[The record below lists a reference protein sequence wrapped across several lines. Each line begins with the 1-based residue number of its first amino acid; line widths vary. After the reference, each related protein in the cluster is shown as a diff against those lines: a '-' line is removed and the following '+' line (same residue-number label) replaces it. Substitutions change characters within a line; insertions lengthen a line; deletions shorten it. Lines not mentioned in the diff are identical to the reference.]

1 MNKLILKVLFFS
13 CVVWSI
19 KTSAQSVNTLYKV
32 TGSISASSTVANS
45 SANLAV
51 DGNLNSSWVSN
62 NPFPNLFYANSYQ
75 NILLNKSLSTP
86 SGLNLSNATDGNLG
100 TFTPTLQPVNGNAA
114 ATVYFTQPTPVYLI
128 GLRLGGVSSEVNI
141 ELLDETGNLTTQVYY
156 PSQNNANVRYTPNTP
171 GVVQLTLKSPS
182 SFFIYDIAAL
192 ITPAEEFITLDLE
205 EPQWVKEI
213 HTRHWTGTGNA
224 TATSLLLGT
233 HLDSLVQVA
242 SLNPGDLAVKVTTLP
257 EGVKARYIRVSHTL
271 VQENFKKVSV
281 FEINAFAEP
290 APEPPLATVWDPFA
304 GVYLSLSSGAAV
316 TASASSTVSSGPFS
330 PSQVIDND
338 FSTSWVSDN
347 PLPDRYVSN
356 PKQNILLGTLGSSS
370 NQANMGNAT
379 DGSLGNMT
387 PTIQAGAGES
397 VAWYSLSIPDSPIH
411 RLGLRL
417 AANFSHDVQI
427 QVISTTGQVK
437 NLSYPVGTSGH
448 LRFVV
453 EMDDV
458 NQLFLSSAG
467 NFSIQEIAAYSHP
480 LTEHVTVDLGEVKP
494 ISWIRTRH
502 WNGNNNSLSAQL
514 LVGATLEDFTEVET
528 LDPSRLDYQNIILKA
543 PIMGRYIR
551 IAHQL
556 VDENFKKATVQEI
569 TVFDEFGNYGPA
581 PAPKPQDRSF
591 GELFGVNT
599 VWAWGTNKVPNMQGP
614 TEGANKFNRVAS
626 QARNYHNIHW
636 DTEDPDVAPNYDP
649 ENLQVRYVWSQY
661 KQDYSDWQNKGFTVD
676 ATYTFDR
683 FPESAWNT
691 PYASA
696 YALGQA
702 FGSYFG
708 PSNEN
713 LIRTVEIGNEPWTYS
728 DSTYTQILEGMAQ
741 AIKSEDPDLLVLPC
755 ALQASNPEAGNTGT
769 IKDFMGYKISEAAAP
784 YLDGVNLH
792 LYSYI
797 RNDQGVRL
805 AVHPEHPASEMRA
818 LFAGMRFRDAN
829 MPGKEVHVTEWGW
842 DSSSANE
849 TAINSEAVSAV
860 SQAVYALRG
869 LFWLS
874 RMGVDRAHWYFYANV
889 NVTPGDTPKNYDRSG
904 LTESIRENF
913 KEKRSFTAAEALKN
927 KMADLHFQE
936 VIREDD
942 TAYIYLLR
950 NQNGENS
957 HLVAWRPVVGDDT
970 VAISTPL
977 PYDFAA
983 DSAWHLSGLDPQ
995 GEAVSVSYE
1004 NGRLIL
1010 PLSSKPLLIQLANPN
1025 ASALRQDLTAT
1036 LTTATSKEETKLI
1049 LKTSVPVD
1057 DIGQISLTQGTEQGI
1072 TSLLWEKEDEQTW
1085 TTSISQLIPGNY
1097 STQAL
1102 LEKHLVETNTV
1113 LFEIEG
1119 SLALFPNPT
1128 NGPTKLVLKQTF
1140 EQASQVTIIRLDG
1153 LVVKTYV
1160 LPAHTQAM
1168 DLPLDGIQKGIY
1180 VLQLE
1185 NGSYVA
1191 KLKLVKK

>member
-1 MNKLILKVLFFS
+1 MYRLILIVIFS
-13 CVVWSI
+13 SFVVWPI
-19 KTSAQSVNTLYKV
+19 RIFGQSDIPIYKV
-32 TGSISASSTVANS
+32 TGTISASSTAANS
-45 SANLAV
+45 SENLAI
-51 DGNLNSSWVSN
+51 DGNLNSSWVSD
-62 NPFPNLFYANSYQ
+62 NPFPNLFYSNSRQ
-75 NILLNKSLSTP
+75 NLLLNKLISTP
-86 SGLNLSNATDGNLG
+86 SGTNLQNATDGNLG
-100 TFTPTLQPVNGNAA
+100 TFTPTIQPVNGSAV
-114 ATVYFTQPTPVYLI
+114 ATIHFAQPTPIFIL
-128 GLRLGGVSSEVNI
+128 GLRLGGVTSAVNI
-141 ELLDETGNLTTQVYY
+141 ELLDEFGNSTQQVYF
-156 PSQNNANVRYTPNTP
+156 PSQNNANVRYTPNAN
-171 GVVQLTLKSPS
+171 GIVQINLQSTS

-192 ITPAEEFITLDLE
+192 NAPAEEFITLDLE
-205 EPQWVKEI
+205 ETHWIKEI
-213 HTRHWTGTGNA
+213 HSRHWTGTGNA

-242 SLNPGDLAVKVTTLP
+242 ALNPGDLSVKITALP
-257 EGVKARYIRVSHTL
+257 EAVKARYIRIAHTL
-271 VQENFKKVSV
+271 VQENFKKVTV
-281 FEINAFAEP
+281 FELNAFAEP
-290 APEPPLATVWDPFA
+290 APEPPLAPVWDPFA
-304 GVYLSLSSGAAV
+304 GVYPSLSSGEAV
-316 TASASSTVSSGPFS
+316 TASASSTVGSGPFS
-330 PSQVIDND
+330 PSKVIDDD
-338 FSTSWVSDN
+338 FSSSWVSDN

-356 PKQNILLGTLGSSS
+356 PTQNILLGALGSSS

-387 PTIQAGAGES
+387 PMIQPATGDS
-397 VAWYSLSIPDSPIH
+397 IAWYALSIPASRIH

-427 QVISTTGQVK
+427 QVISSSGQVQ
-437 NLSYPVGTSGH
+437 NLNYAVGTSGH
-448 LRFVV
+448 QRFVV

-458 NQLFLSSAG
+458 NQLYLSSAG
-467 NFSIQEIAAYSHP
+467 SFSIQEIAAYSHP

-502 WNGNNNSLSAQL
+502 WNGNNNSVSAQL
-514 LVGATLEDFTEVET
+514 LVGATLEDFTEIET
-528 LDPSRLDYQNIILKA
+528 LDPSRLDFQNIILPA

-581 PAPKPQDRSF
+581 PAPKPQERSF

-599 VWAWGTNKVPNMQGP
+599 VWAWGTNKVPNLQGP

-636 DTEDPDVAPNYDP
+636 DTEDPDIAPNYDP
-649 ENLQVRYVWSQY
+649 ANLQVRYVWSQY
-661 KQDYSDWQNKGFTVD
+661 KQDYSDWQAKGFTVD

-683 FPESAWNT
+683 FPESAWDT

-708 PSNEN
+708 PTNEN

-741 AIKSEDPDLLVLPC
+741 AIKSEDPDLFVLPC

-769 IKDFMGYKISEAAAP
+769 IKDFMGYKLSQAAAP
-784 YLDGVNLH
+784 YLDGINLH

-797 RNDQGVRL
+797 RNDQGIRL

-818 LFAGMRFRDAN
+818 LFAGLRFRDAN

-842 DSSSANE
+842 DASSANE

-904 LTESIRENF
+904 LTESLREDF
-913 KEKRSFTAAEALKN
+913 KEKRSFTATEALKN
-927 KMADLHFQE
+927 KMADLRFQE

-942 TAYIYLLR
+942 TAYIYLLQ

-983 DSAWHLSGLDPQ
+983 DSAWYLSGLDPH
-995 GEAVSVSYE
+995 GEAVSVAYE
-1004 NGRLIL
+1004 NGRLLL
-1010 PLSSKPLLIQLANPN
+1010 PLSSKPLLIQLAHPN
-1025 ASALRQDLTAT
+1025 ASALRKDLTAT
-1036 LTTATSKEETKLI
+1036 LATATSKEETKLI

-1072 TSLLWEKEDEQTW
+1072 TSLLWEKQDEQTW

-1102 LEKHLVETNTV
+1102 LEKHLVESNTV
-1113 LFEIEG
+1113 QFEIEG

-1128 NGPTKLVLKQTF
+1128 NGPTQLVLKQTF

-1153 LVVKTYV
+1153 LVVKALTV
-1160 LPAHTQAM
+1160 PAHTKQI
-1168 DLPLDGIQKGIY
+1168 DLPLENLQKGTY

-1185 NGSYVA
+1185 NGSYMTKV
-1191 KLKLVKK
+1191 KFLKK

>member
-1 MNKLILKVLFFS
+1 MNRLILTFLTFTCFT
-13 CVVWSI
+13 WSI
-19 KTSAQSVNTLYKV
+19 QTLAQSGSGLYEV
-32 TGSISASSTVANS
+32 TGAISASSTVSNS
-45 SANLAV
+45 SASLAI
-51 DGNLNSSWVSN
+51 DGNLNSSWTSD
-62 NPFPNLFYANSYQ
+62 NPFPNLFYANPEQ
-75 NILLNKSLSTP
+75 NILLNKPLSTA
-86 SGLNLSNATDGNLG
+86 SGINLVHATDGKLG
-100 TFTPTLQPVNGNAA
+100 TFTPTIQAVNGT
-114 ATVYFTQPTPVYLI
+114 ATVPIYFTQPTPVFLI
-128 GLRLGGVSSEVNI
+128 GLRLGGVVSPVNI
-141 ELLDETGNLTTQVYY
+141 ELLDEFGNTSHQVYY
-156 PSQNNANVRYTPNTP
+156 PSQNNANVRYTPNALNI
-171 GVVQLTLKSPS
+171 VQITLQSTS

-192 ITPAEEFITLDLE
+192 KAPAQEFITLDLE
-205 EPQWVKEI
+205 EPQWIKEI
-213 HTRHWTGTGNA
+213 HTKHWTGTGNA

-242 SLNPGDLAVKVTTLP
+242 ALNPGDVSVKVTTLP
-257 EGVKARYIRVSHTL
+257 DAVKAKYIRVSHTL

-281 FEINAFAEP
+281 FELNAFAEP
-290 APEPPLATVWDPFA
+290 APEPPLAAVWDPFA
-304 GVYLSLSSGAAV
+304 GVYPSLSSGAGV
-316 TASASSTVSSGPFS
+316 TVTSSSSVSSGPFS
-330 PSQVIDND
+330 PDFVIDDD

-356 PKQNILLGTLGSSS
+356 PEQNILLGAVGTSS

-387 PTIQAGAGES
+387 PTIQPAAGEA
-397 VAWYSLSIPDSPIH
+397 VAWYSLTIPSTRIH

-417 AANFSHDVQI
+417 ASNFSQDVQI
-427 QVISTTGQVK
+427 QAISATGQAK
-437 NLSYPVGTSGH
+437 SLIYPVGTSGH
-448 LRFVV
+448 QRFVV
-453 EMDDV
+453 EMDGV
-458 NQLFLSSAG
+458 TQLYLSSAG
-467 NFSIQEIAAYSHP
+467 NFSIQEMAAYSQP

-502 WNGNNNSLSAQL
+502 WNGNNNSVSARL
-514 LVGATLEDFTEVET
+514 LVGTTMDDFTEVET
-528 LDPSRLDYQNIILKA
+528 LDPSRLDYQNIILSA
-543 PIMGRYIR
+543 PMMGRYVR

-569 TVFDEFGNYGPA
+569 TVFDEYGNFGPA
-581 PAPKPQDRSF
+581 PAPKPQERSF

-599 VWAWGTNKVPNMQGP
+599 VWAWGTNKVPNLQGP
-614 TEGANKFNRVAS
+614 DEGAQKFNRVAS

-661 KQDYSDWQNKGFTVD
+661 RQDYSDWQNKGFTVD

-683 FPESAWNT
+683 FPESAWDT

-741 AIKSEDPDLLVLPC
+741 AIKAADPELLVLPC
-755 ALQASNPEAGNTGT
+755 ALQASNPEAGNTGV
-769 IKDFMGYKISEAAAP
+769 IKDFMGYKLSQAAAP
-784 YLDGVNLH
+784 YLDGINLH

-805 AVHPEHPASEMRA
+805 AVHPEHPASQMRA
-818 LFAGMRFRDAN
+818 LFAGMRFRDKN

-842 DSSSANE
+842 DASSANE

-904 LTESIRENF
+904 LTESLRENF

-927 KMADLHFQE
+927 RMADLRFQE
-936 VIREDD
+936 VIQEDD
-942 TAYIYLLR
+942 GAYIYLLR
-950 NQNGENS
+950 NESGENS

-977 PYDFAA
+977 PFDFSA
-983 DSAWHLSGLDPQ
+983 DSAWYLSGLDPL
-995 GEAVSVSYE
+995 GEAVSVVYE
-1004 NGRLIL
+1004 NGRLLL
-1010 PLSSKPLLIQLANPN
+1010 PLSSKPLLIQLALPN
-1025 ASALRQDLTAT
+1025 MSALRQDLTAT
-1036 LTTATSKEETKLI
+1036 LTTATSKEETKLVMT
-1049 LKTSVPVD
+1049 TSKPISD
-1057 DIGQISLTQGTEQGI
+1057 LGQVSLTQGSEQGI
-1072 TSLLWEKEDEQTW
+1072 NSLVWKKEDEHTW
-1085 TTSISQLIPGNY
+1085 TASMNQLVPGNY
-1097 STQAL
+1097 TTQAL
-1102 LEKHLVETNTV
+1102 LENHLVETNTV
-1113 LFEIEG
+1113 QFEIKG

-1128 NGPTKLVLKQTF
+1128 NGPTQLVLKRTF
-1140 EQASQVTIIRLDG
+1140 DQESQVTIIRLDG
-1153 LVVKTYV
+1153 LVVKSFTV
-1160 LPAHTQAM
+1160 PAYTNHI
-1168 DLPLDGIQKGIY
+1168 DLLLDGIPKGTY

-1185 NGSYVA
+1185 NGSYMA
-1191 KLKLVKK
+1191 KVKFLKK

>member
-1 MNKLILKVLFFS
+1 MNRLIPLVLFFS
-13 CVVWSI
+13 CVVWPF
-19 KTSAQSVNTLYKV
+19 KTFAQSVNTLYEV
-32 TGSISASSTVANS
+32 TGTIYASSTVASS
-45 SANLAV
+45 SANLAI
-51 DGNLNSSWVSN
+51 DGNLNTSWVSD
-62 NPFPNLFYANSYQ
+62 NPFPNLFYANSDQ
-75 NILLNKSLSTP
+75 NMLLNKPLSTP
-86 SGLNLSNATDGNLG
+86 SGINLLNATDGNLG
-100 TFTPTLQPVNGNAA
+100 TFTPSIPLVNGNAV
-114 ATVYFTQPTPVYLI
+114 ATFYFTQPTPIYII
-128 GLRLGGVSSEVNI
+128 GLRLGGVTSAVNI
-141 ELLDETGNLTTQVYY
+141 ELLDEFGNSTNQVYF
-156 PSQNNANVRYTPNTP
+156 PSQNNANVRYTPNLN
-171 GVVQLTLKSPS
+171 GIVQINLQSTT

-192 ITPAEEFITLDLE
+192 NAPAEEFITLDLE
-205 EPQWVKEI
+205 EPQWIKEI

-224 TATSLLLGT
+224 SATSMLLGT

-242 SLNPGDLAVKVTTLP
+242 TLNPGDLTVKVTTLP
-257 EGVKARYIRVSHTL
+257 EAIKARYIRVAHTL
-271 VQENFKKVSV
+271 VQENFKKVTV

-290 APEPPLATVWDPFA
+290 APEPPLAAVWDSFA
-304 GVYLSLSSGAAV
+304 GVYPSLSSGEAV
-316 TASASSTVSSGPFS
+316 TASASSTVGSGPFS
-330 PSQVIDND
+330 PERVIDND

-356 PKQNILLGTLGSSS
+356 PMQNILLGTLGSSS
-370 NQANMGNAT
+370 NQASMGNAT

-387 PTIQAGAGES
+387 PIIQPAAGES
-397 VAWYSLSIPDSPIH
+397 VAWYSLSIPASRIH
-411 RLGLRL
+411 RLGLRI

-448 LRFVV
+448 QRFVV
-453 EMDDV
+453 ELDDV
-458 NQLFLSSAG
+458 NQLYLSSAG
-467 NFSIQEIAAYSHP
+467 NFSIQEMAAYSHP

-494 ISWIRTRH
+494 ITWIRTRH
-502 WNGNNNSLSAQL
+502 WNGNNNSVAAQL

-528 LDPSRLDYQNIILKA
+528 LDPSRLDFQNIILSA
-543 PIMGRYIR
+543 PINGRYIR

-581 PAPKPQDRSF
+581 PTPKPQERSF

-636 DTEDPDVAPNYDP
+636 DTEDPDIAPNYDP
-649 ENLQVRYVWSQY
+649 ANLQVRYVWTQY
-661 KQDYSDWQNKGFTVD
+661 RQDYSDWQNKGFTVD
-676 ATYTFDR
+676 ATFTFDR

-741 AIKSEDPDLLVLPC
+741 AIKSEDPELFVLPC

-784 YLDGVNLH
+784 YLDGINLH

-797 RNDQGVRL
+797 RNDQGIRL

-818 LFAGMRFRDAN
+818 LFAGLRFRDTN

-842 DSSSANE
+842 DSSSTNE

-874 RMGVDRAHWYFYANV
+874 RMGVDRAHWYFFANV
-889 NVTPGDTPKNYDRSG
+889 NVTRGDTPKNYDRSG
-904 LTESIRENF
+904 LTESLRENF
-913 KEKRSFTAAEALKN
+913 KEKRSFTAVEALKN

-995 GEAVSVSYE
+995 GEAVSVTYE

-1010 PLSSKPLLIQLANPN
+1010 PLSSKPLLIQLTHPN

-1036 LTTATSKEETKLI
+1036 LATSKEETKLI

-1072 TSLLWEKEDEQTW
+1072 TSLLWEKQDEQTW

-1113 LFEIEG
+1113 HFEIEG

-1128 NGPTKLVLKQTF
+1128 NGPTQLVLKQTF

-1153 LVVKTYV
+1153 LVVKALTV
-1160 LPAHTQAM
+1160 PAHTKQI
-1168 DLPLDGIQKGIY
+1168 DLPLENLQKGTY

-1185 NGSYVA
+1185 NGSYITKV
-1191 KLKLVKK
+1191 KFLKK